1 VRKYF
6 ILLICLTVVFGMVTS
21 ASALSYT
28 NTKDIDQWLSGAGT
42 FSWTQPLPAGFA
54 VPPASVSSATLTIE
68 AWGVGPFGS
77 DKVYVEG
84 VFQGAL
90 NNGIISWTDTTF
102 NIGGVFSSWALNEPF
117 NVSLNYNEVP
127 WGFNFL
133 YLDTSKLDMTYS
145 VPEPASML
153 LLGLGLV
160 GVAAFR
166 RKFRN

>member
-1 VRKYF
+1 MKKYF

-84 VFQGAL
+84 VFKEHS
-90 NNGIISWTDTTF
+90 IT
-102 NIGGVFSSWALNEPF
+102 VSSVGQILLSTSAVYF
-117 NVSLNYNEVP
+117 QAGRSMSLLMYH
-127 WGFNFL
+127 
-133 YLDTSKLDMTYS
+133 
-145 VPEPASML
+145 
-153 LLGLGLV
+153 
-160 GVAAFR
+160 
-166 RKFRN
+166 